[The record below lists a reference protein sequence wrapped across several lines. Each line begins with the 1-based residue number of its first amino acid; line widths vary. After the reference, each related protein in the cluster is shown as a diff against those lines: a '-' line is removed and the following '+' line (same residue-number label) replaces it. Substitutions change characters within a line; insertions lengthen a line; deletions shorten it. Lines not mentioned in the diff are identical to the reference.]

1 MAETEAEVADEDPAT
16 EADADDVLLPAPV
29 EANAAVDAAVD
40 AVLLV
45 FVFFAFS
52 FFLPAALICDR
63 FIAGVT
69 ALAGAQH
76 GPEDG

>member
-1 MAETEAEVADEDPAT
+1 MADEEPAT

-45 FVFFAFS
+45 FVFFTFS

-63 FIAGVT
+63 FAGVT
-69 ALAGAQH
+69 ALAGAQQ